1 MLHVGFTTQFDAALL
16 ALYIPADAGESV
28 AGGHVVGEHT
38 LAAIAC
44 LRTKTVAFSH
54 VFSENMDDCGSLA
67 HEALP
72 MLQRL
77 LLHCLTVRWRAPGS
91 GTVAV
96 RASLLRTLLKQMS
109 SYGQIY
115 VFKTS

>member
-1 MLHVGFTTQFDAALL
+1 MQPQRELMLHYSPDIARYV
-16 ALYIPADAGESV
+16 PADAGGRV

-77 LLHCLTVRWRAPGS
+77 LLHCLTVRWRTPGS
-91 GTVAV
+91 GTGAV
-96 RASLLRTLLKQMS
+96 RTSL
-109 SYGQIY
+109 
-115 VFKTS
+115 

>member
-1 MLHVGFTTQFDAALL
+1 MLHVGSTTQSDAALL
-16 ALYIPADAGESV
+16 ARYIPADAGGRV

-54 VFSENMDDCGSLA
+54 IFSENMDDCGSLA

-77 LLHCLTVRWRAPGS
+77 LLLHCMTVRWRTPGN
-91 GTVAV
+91 GTGAV
-96 RASLLRTLLKQMS
+96 RTSL
-109 SYGQIY
+109 
-115 VFKTS
+115 